1 MALPVLQQ
9 CQKIRQIL
17 HLYSRISNAH
27 QDIIVLWLP
36 VANVLFSN
44 VVMMMGHW
52 ASIINVVLYN
62 HDLDTAGKWNWV
74 LKRHLG
80 GALGPLLKI
89 LLIGLCNDRLA
100 QLDRRLS
107 LQLLL
112 IDLRLLGDG
121 DRSHTFA
128 KELTILLRAQPL
140 RNPIMCKHQICD
152 SPFVLEFVFCVL
164 VNALSYVQYGMSMA
178 ITLDFQSSIRL
189 MAIKY

>member
-1 MALPVLQQ
+1 MALHVLQQ
-9 CQKIRQIL
+9 RQKIRQIL
-17 HLYSRISNAH
+17 HLYSRIINGH

-74 LKRHLG
+74 HQRHLG

-164 VNALSYVQYGMSMA
+164 VNALSYVQYGISVGKN
-178 ITLDFQSSIRL
+178 IDFQHKLSL
-189 MAIKY
+189 LPE